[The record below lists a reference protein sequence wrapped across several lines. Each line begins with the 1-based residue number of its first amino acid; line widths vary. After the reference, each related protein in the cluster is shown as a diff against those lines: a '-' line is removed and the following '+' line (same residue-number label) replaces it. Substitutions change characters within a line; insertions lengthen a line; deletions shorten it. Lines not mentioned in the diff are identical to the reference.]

1 MALIAIKCP
10 SCGGDIN
17 LDESRDFGFCMYCGT
32 KVSLSQRIKVE
43 HSGEVSLKG
52 LATIDALIK
61 KGFMNVATNDYVNA
75 KDSFQKVL
83 SLDTENI
90 YALIGM
96 MCVSS
101 ENASHYYYEKIRLH
115 SDEFCEE
122 EARFLDKY
130 TCHVLAKKY
139 ALEDDYKRLD
149 AVLQRFPECVQEIFL
164 CKKNCVAKV
173 ELLVKYGISPSEA
186 FWRIDTPMQTEALEY
201 LLALGMN
208 PNEINPNK
216 YARPHYLTPL
226 AKALGLEDYAD
237 QGSEIHYK
245 DEQLD
250 LAECL
255 LKNGA
260 NQNVRIPVRLK
271 FSGDIEEREIRY
283 CNMSTQASVLLK
295 SYRPKK
301 GFFW

>member
-101 ENASHYYYEKIRLH
+101 EDTSHYFYEKVKLH
-115 SDEFCEE
+115 SDELCEE
-122 EARFLDKY
+122 EARFIDKY
-130 TCHVLAKKY
+130 TCHVFAKKY

-149 AVLQRFPECVQEIFL
+149 AVLQRYPECVQEIFL
-164 CKKNCVAKV
+164 CKKNCVATV

-186 FWRIDTPMQTEALEY
+186 FWRMDIPIQTEAMEY

-208 PNEINPNK
+208 PNEINPDK
-216 YARPHYLTPL
+216 YASPYYRTPL
-226 AKALGLEDYAD
+226 AKALDIADYNIYG
-237 QGSEIHYK
+237 GSFK
-245 DEQLD
+245 KRKGEQLD

-260 NQNVRIPVRLK
+260 DQNVRILVDHRDGK
-271 FSGDIEEREIRY
+271 AIEWGLRY
-283 CNMSTQASVLLK
+283 CDMSTQAEELLK
-295 SYRPKK
+295 LYRPKK
-301 GFFW
+301 WSFW